1 MFYLMTP
8 STHFIY
14 GYMTS
19 ETERQIQRYRGGGG
33 GGGDKKA
40 DVIPVTDDSFTSN

>member
-19 ETERQIQRYRGGGG
+19 ETERQRQRYRGGGG
-33 GGGDKKA
+33 CGDKKT